1 MSENGF
7 SVLKSLGR
15 EDQVIIHACCGKH
28 KRARA
33 SEQVT
38 PELDAE
44 QVFNAALAL
53 YELFSCVSS
62 PLPVAVVSLM
72 HVHWAWKRR
81 RSSRSRK
88 PDKLSDSSTTSSE
101 RQTVLDLFP
110 SYNTPCIE
118 VVQTGS
124 DTMRQEDYMVTEE
137 RSRPIAGVG
146 MDPDS
151 DCRLQKPVL
160 ESIQKSRRRNFA
172 KLCSRR

>member
-1 MSENGF
+1 MGMGVLNNSREDMQGSGLLKMKRGFAEPECGQKRSQVGF

-15 EDQVIIHACCGKH
+15 EDQVIIHACGGKQ

-53 YELFSCVSS
+53 YELFSGVSS
-62 PLPVAVVSLM
+62 SLPVAVVSLK
-72 HVHWAWKRR
+72 HVHGAWKRR

-124 DTMRQEDYMVTEE
+124 A
-137 RSRPIAGVG
+137 P
-146 MDPDS
+146 
-151 DCRLQKPVL
+151 
-160 ESIQKSRRRNFA
+160 
-172 KLCSRR
+172 